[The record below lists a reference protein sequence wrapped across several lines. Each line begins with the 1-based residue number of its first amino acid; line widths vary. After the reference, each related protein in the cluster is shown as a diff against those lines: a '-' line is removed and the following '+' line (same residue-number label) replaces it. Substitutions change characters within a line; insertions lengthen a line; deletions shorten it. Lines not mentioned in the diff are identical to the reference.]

1 MVLTPPHEPDRVFDS
16 RAGGHRLRAEVVD
29 GHDRVR
35 EITRRRATFRTA
47 EARRPTSATDH
58 QRTTPAV
65 PGTDHARTR
74 SAGSFAR
81 QSTEAPMKPDI
92 TDILVPVDF
101 SDHSEAAVTYA
112 AQLAERL
119 GASLNLLHVVE
130 DPVATGAWGSD
141 LQVPDLPRI
150 REHIARASE
159 ERLKTFADTVGT
171 GGAPFVTTV
180 LVGRAHDAILDC
192 AREIDADLIVMGT
205 RGRSGLAHMLMGSV
219 AERVVRHA
227 ACPVLTLHAPRRP
240 VETGPVALEDKA
252 ILSPG

>member
-1 MVLTPPHEPDRVFDS
+1 
-16 RAGGHRLRAEVVD
+16 
-29 GHDRVR
+29 
-35 EITRRRATFRTA
+35 
-47 EARRPTSATDH
+47 
-58 QRTTPAV
+58 
-65 PGTDHARTR
+65 
-74 SAGSFAR
+74 
-81 QSTEAPMKPDI
+81 MKPDI